1 MISAEDRE
9 KIIRWFDQNRTGII
23 GYDDELI
30 TPDKMLNEIFG
41 PMQTITLE
49 VQDIE
54 FKSTSNFCEEK
65 SNG

>member
-1 MISAEDRE
+1 MISAEDRG
-9 KIIRWFDQNRTGII
+9 KIIKWFDHNNAWLQSS
-23 GYDDELI
+23 DDEI
-30 TPDKMLNEIFG
+30 ISPDKMLNDVFG

>member
-9 KIIRWFDQNRTGII
+9 KIIKWFDQNRTGII
-23 GYDDELI
+23 SYDDEIL

-54 FKSTSNFCEEK
+54 FKSNSSF
-65 SNG
+65 